1 MMKKYLQVL
10 PLQEEHFL
18 DRLVANFDVSHNQ
31 RINSYNKLLQQR
43 SKDSKKKLSRY

>member
-1 MMKKYLQVL
+1 MLWITPYDEKI
-10 PLQEEHFL
+10 FTGSSTSRRAFF

-43 SKDSKKKLSRY
+43 SKDS